1 MLNRLTALI
10 LLIVLWPVFLIIGLL
25 VWLFS
30 GWPVLYFQKR
40 SGLLG
45 KEFWIIKF
53 RTMRVDADKTKKR
66 CEYLNEADGPV
77 FKIRNDPRLTGIG
90 KFLSHSGLDELPQL
104 INVVRGEMELVG
116 PRPLP
121 VEESKKIDKKYL
133 SVRESVKPGIISLW
147 VLGGYHKIS
156 FEEWMK
162 SDMKYIKNKTGW
174 GDVVI
179 VIRGVGML
187 LKLVMVETGKLCQK
201 GSWLLVLIVWLF
213 NPVVVKAEE
222 LKIFNQN
229 VHGLPPHVNQRLAK
243 IIERAKE
250 EQSDLVLLQEI
261 VLKMSLDKVDLS
273 EYTPVYFNRPWGIV
287 DGDLVILVKDDLNK
301 KVEGEFVRYK
311 NQGKWWWLILPDR
324 WYARGYLRL
333 CWKDRDFCVINTH
346 LTAKYISWMN
356 FKLQEEQLKQI
367 VEENKNKRVIIM
379 GDYNLRS
386 LDKFRDMVNLSGKL
400 GSSMVGH
407 DIKIDHVLTN
417 IRELENTAEVGY
429 VDYTDWVSDHKGM
442 VLNLIY

>member
-1 MLNRLTALI
+1 MLNRVGALI
-10 LLIVLWPVFLIIGLL
+10 LLIVLWPILLIIGLL

-40 SGLLG
+40 SGLKG
-45 KEFWIIKF
+45 REFWIIKF
-53 RTMRVDADKTKKR
+53 RTMRVDADKNKKK

-77 FKIRNDPRLTGIG
+77 FKIRNDPRLTGVG

-104 INVVRGEMELVG
+104 VNILMGEMELVG

-121 VEESKKIDKKYL
+121 VEESTKISIKYL

-156 FEEWMK
+156 FAEWMK

-201 GSWLLVLIVWLF
+201 GSWLLVLTVWLF
-213 NPVVVKAEE
+213 NPVVVRAEE
-222 LKIFNQN
+222 LKIFDQN
-229 VHGLPPHVNQRLAK
+229 VYGWPQYFNQRLSK
-243 IIERAKE
+243 IVERAKDE
-250 EQSDLVLLQEI
+250 NSSLVFLQELVL
-261 VLKMSLDKVDLS
+261 KKSLGKIDLGG
-273 EYTPVYFNRPWGIV
+273 YTPIYFNHRKAII
-287 DGDLVILVKDDLNK
+287 DGGLVVLVEDKIK
-301 KVEGEFVRYK
+301 GEITGEFIKFK
-311 NQGKWWWLILPDR
+311 NQGRGYGLAISDKWLGK
-324 WYARGYLRL
+324 GYLRL

-346 LTAKYISWMN
+346 LTAKYLPWTDFS
-356 FKLQEEQLKQI
+356 LQKEQLRQI
-367 VEENKNKRVIIM
+367 IEDNSSKKIVIV
-379 GDYNLRS
+379 GDYNLRN
-386 LDKFRDMVNLSGKL
+386 LDKFKDMINLSEKL

-417 IRELENTAEVGY
+417 IRELENTAEVSY
-429 VDYTDWVSDHKGM
+429 FNYTNWVSDHKGII
-442 VLNLIY
+442 LNLTY